1 MVLPKQVQR
10 DLDEIEAYEKSLAT
24 PVTGDTET
32 TNPVAHQ
39 GEESV
44 APNTE
49 VPAAPAVTEETWE
62 TKYLSL
68 KGKFDA
74 EVPNLYGQIKAL
86 SAQVYSMQQ
95 PQTTTPV
102 ETVDPVEARLVS
114 DKDVEE
120 YGQELIDVQRRVAR
134 EELAPL
140 RTELKK
146 RDEELAKLR
155 DAVAKAEGSV
165 GQMSFE
171 QKLAVEIPDFSTL
184 NTDPKWIA
192 WLDESDPY
200 TNEPRRVFAE
210 NVYGSGDIAKLKK
223 VVNFFKENNVLPQS
237 QNKQRQERQA
247 ELERQITPT
256 RTNSQAA
263 IEPSN
268 SNRIYTEAEM
278 GYLFN
283 RVRDMNVAKKYD
295 EASKLETELSEAYM
309 QGRVR
314 G

>member
-1 MVLPKQVQR
+1 
-10 DLDEIEAYEKSLAT
+10 
-24 PVTGDTET
+24 
-32 TNPVAHQ
+32 
-39 GEESV
+39 
-44 APNTE
+44 
-49 VPAAPAVTEETWE
+49 
-62 TKYLSL
+62 
-68 KGKFDA
+68 
-74 EVPNLYGQIKAL
+74 
-86 SAQVYSMQQ
+86 MQQ
-95 PQTTTPV
+95 PQTTAPV
-102 ETVDPVEARLVS
+102 ETVDPVETRLVS

-146 RDEELAKLR
+146 RDDELAKLR

-200 TNEPRRVFAE
+200 TSEPRRVFAE
-210 NVYGSGDIAKLKK
+210 NVYGSGDIVKLKK
-223 VVNFFKENNVLPQS
+223 IVDFFKENNALPQS
-237 QNKQRQERQA
+237 QAKQRQERQA

-268 SNRIYTEAEM
+268 NNRIYTEAEM
-278 GYLFN
+278 GHLFN

>member
-49 VPAAPAVTEETWE
+49 VPTAPAVTEETWE

-95 PQTTTPV
+95 PQTTAPA
-102 ETVDPVEARLVS
+102 ETVDPVETRLVS

-146 RDEELAKLR
+146 RDDELAKLR

-200 TNEPRRVFAE
+200 TSEPRRVFAE
-210 NVYGSGDIAKLKK
+210 NVYGSGDIVKLKK
-223 VVNFFKENNVLPQS
+223 IVDFFKENNALPQS
-237 QNKQRQERQA
+237 QAKQRQERQA

-268 SNRIYTEAEM
+268 NNRIYTEAEM
-278 GYLFN
+278 GHLFN